1 MLLQL
6 NPPIPVLTIKGKGMA
21 HVIIDYSQ
29 EHDLMW
35 VVFQDDTGECWTW
48 RNSDVRGQGNVTMGR
63 PEPPEPA
70 VSANKQFLNMLL
82 KQD

>member
-1 MLLQL
+1 MMLQL
-6 NPPIPVLTIKGKGMA
+6 DPPIPVITIKGKGMA

-48 RNSDVRGQGNVTMGR
+48 RNADVRGQGNATLGR
-63 PEPPEPA
+63 PEPA